1 MGGVGGEDE
10 GVEGG
15 LMWVYR
21 GWVGGVGV
29 GGMRAVRSWG
39 IQGKEE
45 AGEIGGFSVGDYTI
59 EGVWV

>member
-1 MGGVGGEDE
+1 
-10 GVEGG
+10 
-15 LMWVYR
+15 MWVYR